1 MEKYRD
7 VLILAEEIF
16 DKIHRP
22 AAYDEDLD
30 QLSRWAVRTYRDLTP
45 IGYAALG
52 LALGIALER
61 IGGDE

>member
-16 DKIHRP
+16 DKSHRP
-22 AAYDEDLD
+22 AAYNEDLD
-30 QLSRWAVRTYRDLTP
+30 QLSKWAVKTYKDLTP

-61 IGGDE
+61 VGGEE